1 MLVGW
6 GIVCI
11 RRTAQR
17 STGEFGSCPFEGSRH
32 RTNRSLHKIPYSG
45 RGVNSGAKQSTATL
59 EASPWESNTSNAIVC
74 LRTIRVIRSFPS
86 IIKRLMMKQIWRV
99 SKITVKKKICIKF
112 CIILRTYAAEQ
123 AGSGTCPLSALATVP
138 TSFGIQPRVSPHSY
152 WWPEMKFRLLH
163 DQGDHHKNPQ
173 GAVYTGTSPLTR
185 FPPHNCQPLNFSINS
200 KNKIGSY
207 QKAIAWYSLD
217 RQ

>member
-32 RTNRSLHKIPYSG
+32 RTNRSLHKIPYNG

-99 SKITVKKKICIKF
+99 SKMTERKKSMHKILHHITYLCGWTSGLGNLPLIRACHCTNF
-112 CIILRTYAAEQ
+112 LRD
-123 AGSGTCPLSALATVP
+123 SA
-138 TSFGIQPRVSPHSY
+138 S
-152 WWPEMKFRLLH
+152 
-163 DQGDHHKNPQ
+163 
-173 GAVYTGTSPLTR
+173 R
-185 FPPHNCQPLNFSINS
+185 FPSFILVARDEISVTARS
-200 KNKIGSY
+200 RGS
-207 QKAIAWYSLD
+207 S
-217 RQ
+217 